1 MVPAPGYLE
10 QQPAAGASQVRA
22 AGPHRSRAQ
31 EVEGGHDEKHRA
43 DERHGLQA
51 RVEAAECGE
60 YRRLADVAK
69 ACADK
74 SAIVLAT
81 ALGGEHLAPDTA
93 PTWKVVFVE

>member
-1 MVPAPGYLE
+1 
-10 QQPAAGASQVRA
+10 
-22 AGPHRSRAQ
+22 
-31 EVEGGHDEKHRA
+31 
-43 DERHGLQA
+43 
-51 RVEAAECGE
+51 
-60 YRRLADVAK
+60 VAK